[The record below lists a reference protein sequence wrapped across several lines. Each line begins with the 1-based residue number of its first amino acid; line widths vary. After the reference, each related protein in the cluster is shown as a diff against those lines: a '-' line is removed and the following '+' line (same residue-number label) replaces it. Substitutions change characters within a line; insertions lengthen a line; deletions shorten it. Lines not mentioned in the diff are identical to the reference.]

1 MNDSSHMRN
10 VERWNLSYESCRKC
24 GGTLK
29 KYSLCAICRQAMQHI
44 CMQCGSKSEG
54 MSHPCHTYGDMRQS
68 RRSMMEDAYQILA

>member
-1 MNDSSHMRN
+1 MNNSPHMKN
-10 VERWNLSYESCRKC
+10 IERWNLSYESCRRC

-54 MSHPCHTYGDMRQS
+54 MLHPCHTYDDMCQTQPS
-68 RRSMMEDAYQILA
+68 VVKDAYQILA